1 CEDDEEAQDI
11 ADEFLFGPAVL
22 VAPVIEPAARA
33 RRVYLPAG
41 IWYDG
46 WTEQRY
52 EGRQWVEVDAPLE
65 RLPMFIRA
73 GSLIPFAS
81 YHSFTGERTAP
92 WSPLTLHY
100 YAGDN
105 ASFDLY
111 EDDGK
116 TPAYMLEEYRLTP
129 IRVTENEGTWKLE
142 VERAKGELAG
152 KGFQRQWVFWFHGL
166 GEVAGAQ
173 QDNRPLPALASR
185 EAWRKVKAGW
195 WRNEERDLL
204 GIKIPPTA
212 EAVTIFVRRRQRRHA
227 DNSPDVS

>member
-1 CEDDEEAQDI
+1 
-11 ADEFLFGPAVL
+11 
-22 VAPVIEPAARA
+22 
-33 RRVYLPAG
+33 
-41 IWYDG
+41 
-46 WTEQRY
+46 
-52 EGRQWVEVDAPLE
+52 VEVEAPLD

-73 GSLIPFAS
+73 GALIPFAP

-92 WSPLTLHY
+92 WSPITLHY
-100 YAGDN
+100 YAGDS

-116 TPAYMLEEYRLTP
+116 TQSYLLGEYRLTP
-129 IRVTENEGTWKLE
+129 IRVTESEGTWRLDI
-142 VERAKGELAG
+142 ERAKGEQAG

-173 QDNRPLPALASR
+173 HDNRPLPALASR

-212 EAVTIFVRRRQRRHA
+212 EAVTIFVRRRQRR
-227 DNSPDVS
+227 NTEGSPELSS